1 MQLSAQLL
9 SISKHLPRWFRLLLG
24 IPMAFLLI
32 CGGGYYWLERPH
44 YITEDISPPGRHSWY
59 TTEKIVQQWEDN
71 GHRFFI
77 LRREADVFSCCEGGN
92 EYPTWQ
98 TIVAYFDQQLAAR
111 GWQRAKSDSCR
122 LYLAES
128 AFLKNGTDGYL
139 AYEHPGSD
147 PDQFEPNICLAVWQD
162 PLETT
167 THYHVVF
174 VTGQPSF
181 FTDLANSFD

>member
-1 MQLSAQLL
+1 M
-9 SISKHLPRWFRLLLG
+9 
-24 IPMAFLLI
+24 
-32 CGGGYYWLERPH
+32 
-44 YITEDISPPGRHSWY
+44 
-59 TTEKIVQQWEDN
+59 
-71 GHRFFI
+71 
-77 LRREADVFSCCEGGN
+77 
-92 EYPTWQ
+92 
-98 TIVAYFDQQLAAR
+98 IVAYFDQQLAAR
-111 GWQRAKSDSCR
+111 GWQRAKSDSCG

-181 FTDLANSFD
+181 FTDLATSLE